1 MPMRLHPYPHAV
13 LSRCARLGRLAM
25 ALCLCLLPQGLS
37 AEAVADLSLAAA
49 RAGFKPAAARAWEL
63 ACAGWFDGAL
73 AVVGEAR
80 RRTADPAE
88 IAKLDAM
95 VVTYTLLK
103 QRADAAAN
111 VTPPPAPSTSITA
124 APTAGPAKAVQAPSA
139 ASTPPPP
146 AAAPAAA
153 AMAPPPHSAAPAAE
167 RPGLFGW
174 LGRRHAVDTT
184 IKTAAPA
191 PGVTTT
197 PGPAAAAPADPPA
210 APPTAWSER
219 LAWAR
224 PARSQPGL
232 WEYSFG
238 PALRRGGSVDF
249 HPQALHRPDGGQY
262 VNGSHSDGGNFL
274 IEGDLADPGSTNPSS
289 ASAHEHVSPQLDVL
303 GWQTVD
309 PNGIPHSGDETYFR
323 NVTFDRS
330 TLAETSA
337 DLDSSWAFSTQ
348 ASRTVA
354 KSPFLLYASRLT
366 LGLGVFR
373 SEASATASAG
383 DGINTTTLTG
393 ILHRDGGALPSNNWP
408 VTPYAETG
416 GTVRQGGPANY
427 SMTDNLFQLGGAR
440 TTDVTV
446 DLGAETYGSTL
457 SLGLQYDLPV
467 TAWFTLSADLGP
479 ALHLALAKTTL
490 EQSAVWNA
498 PGSPLDGMAVANF
511 HDTQNDSALA
521 LCGGLYL
528 ALCAKAQ
535 VTRNLALELSLR
547 YDEVLGTV
555 ETEQAEF
562 DLSGVGAAVR
572 MVFSF

>member
-1 MPMRLHPYPHAV
+1 
-13 LSRCARLGRLAM
+13 M

-80 RRTADPAE
+80 RRTTDPAE

-111 VTPPPAPSTSITA
+111 VTPPPPA
-124 APTAGPAKAVQAPSA
+124 APPTAVNLLAAPSA
-139 ASTPPPP
+139 GDGQVGRGCQYPTPVASSARDQQAPRAGNLNGKASSIAATPPPP
-146 AAAPAAA
+146 Q
-153 AMAPPPHSAAPAAE
+153 SAAPAAK

-174 LGRRHAVDTT
+174 LGRRHAVDGT
-184 IKTAAPA
+184 IETAEPGVGAAATAAPIVGEA
-191 PGVTTT
+191 
-197 PGPAAAAPADPPA
+197 PAAAAPADPPA
-210 APPTAWSER
+210 AGPSPWPER
-219 LAWAR
+219 LTWAR

-249 HPQALHRPDGGQY
+249 RSQTLHRPDGGQY
-262 VNGSHSDGGNFL
+262 VNGSHRDGGNFL

-289 ASAHEHVSPQLDVL
+289 ASAHEHVSPQLDVV

-309 PNGIPHSGDETYFR
+309 PNGIPNSGDETYFR
-323 NVTFDRS
+323 NVTFDQS
-330 TLAETSA
+330 VLAETSA

-348 ASRTVA
+348 ASRSVA

-383 DGINTTTLTG
+383 QGITTTTLTG
-393 ILHRDGGALPSNNWP
+393 ILHRDGGALPSNTWP
-408 VTPYAETG
+408 VTPYEEAG

-467 TAWFTLSADLGP
+467 TDWFTLSADLGP

-498 PGSPLDGMAVANF
+498 PASPLDGMAVPNF

-528 ALCAKAQ
+528 ALGAKAQ

-562 DLSGVGAAVR
+562 DLSGIGAALR

>member
-1 MPMRLHPYPHAV
+1 MPMRLHPCQPAV
-13 LSRCARLGRLAM
+13 LSRGARLGRLAM

-80 RRTADPAE
+80 RRTTDPSE

-95 VVTYTLLK
+95 IVTYTLLK

-111 VTPPPAPSTSITA
+111 VPPPPAA
-124 APTAGPAKAVQAPSA
+124 D
-139 ASTPPPP
+139 TPPPP

-153 AMAPPPHSAAPAAE
+153 AIAPPPQSAAPVAKS
-167 RPGLFGW
+167 RGLFGW
-174 LGRRHAVDTT
+174 LGRRRSADPAIEPAATGVATASP
-184 IKTAAPA
+184 AAPA
-191 PGVTTT
+191 VGVTTA
-197 PGPAAAAPADPPA
+197 PAAAAPADPPA
-210 APPTAWSER
+210 VRPTAWSER

-249 HPQALHRPDGGQY
+249 RSQALHRPDGGRY
-262 VNGSHSDGGNFL
+262 VNGSHSDGRNFL
-274 IEGDLADPGSTNPSS
+274 IEGDLADPGSMNSTS
-289 ASAHEHVSPQLDVL
+289 ASAHEHVSPQLDVV

-309 PNGIPHSGDETYFR
+309 PNGVPHSGDETYFR

-373 SEASATASAG
+373 SEANVTARAG
-383 DGINTTTLTG
+383 EGIDTTTLTG
-393 ILHRDGGALPSNNWP
+393 ILHQDGGALPSNNWP

-416 GTVRQGGPANY
+416 GSVRQGGPANY

-467 TAWFTLSADLGP
+467 TEWFTLSADLGP

-498 PGSPLDGMAVANF
+498 PGSPLDGVEVPNF
-511 HDTQNDSALA
+511 RGSQNDSAFA

-528 ALCAKAQ
+528 ALGAKAQ
-535 VTRNLALELSLR
+535 LTRNLALELSLR

-562 DLSGVGAAVR
+562 DLSGLGAAVR
-572 MVFSF
+572 MVFAF